1 MVKKRVYTV
10 SHINGHLVLS
20 YDDYGV
26 KPPGVSSNAGR
37 SSAAPQQWN
46 FFRSI
51 FSSGNAQN
59 HQNHAL
65 NIAAAVR
72 RLLELQALTL
82 RI

>member
-20 YDDYGV
+20 YDDQGV

-46 FFRSI
+46 FFRRI
-51 FSSGNAQN
+51 FRQEM
-59 HQNHAL
+59 HKIIKIML
-65 NIAAAVR
+65 
-72 RLLELQALTL
+72 
-82 RI
+82 